1 MTPVD
6 WAIVAVV
13 FVLALWGFR
22 RGLIVG
28 AFGLSGLLIG
38 GVLGSRLGPLLVE
51 GGSSSPYAPLFT
63 LLGALTLGALAL
75 SLAAS
80 LGEGIRRTLVRGP
93 FSQVVDGIG
102 GALLAAAL
110 ALGLIWIAS
119 AAILFSTGSNDLR
132 RSFQRSNL
140 LATINESFPPSGP
153 LIKALYRFDPFPT
166 VATSPGNVAPPD
178 RDAGLSPG
186 VRRAALSVVK
196 VSGYSCGF
204 GVMGSGWVIAP
215 GIVVT
220 NAHVVAGQEDT
231 LVQTPEGQTA
241 EATAVAFN
249 ARNDVAVLSAPIDSA
264 PLTTRAGVPSGLPGA
279 AIGYPND
286 GPLTISPARA
296 GESRSVLTQD
306 AYGRGPIQRQTL
318 SLRGSVRRG
327 NSGGPLVDRNGLVL
341 GTVFAATTKG
351 PPGGLAIPNGVVRQ
365 IAAQA
370 TGPVSTG
377 PCAR

>member
-110 ALGLIWIAS
+110 ALGLIQEAS
-119 AAILFSTGSNDLR
+119 LAPEALGEAEAGLLLNSLDCRPLKLGADADEGQAAAEARELWQACL
-132 RSFQRSNL
+132 
-140 LATINESFPPSGP
+140 
-153 LIKALYRFDPFPT
+153 
-166 VATSPGNVAPPD
+166 
-178 RDAGLSPG
+178 GLSP
-186 VRRAALSVVK
+186 
-196 VSGYSCGF
+196 
-204 GVMGSGWVIAP
+204 
-215 GIVVT
+215 
-220 NAHVVAGQEDT
+220 
-231 LVQTPEGQTA
+231 
-241 EATAVAFN
+241 
-249 ARNDVAVLSAPIDSA
+249 
-264 PLTTRAGVPSGLPGA
+264 
-279 AIGYPND
+279 
-286 GPLTISPARA
+286 
-296 GESRSVLTQD
+296 
-306 AYGRGPIQRQTL
+306 QRQ
-318 SLRGSVRRG
+318 
-327 NSGGPLVDRNGLVL
+327 P
-341 GTVFAATTKG
+341 
-351 PPGGLAIPNGVVRQ
+351 
-365 IAAQA
+365 
-370 TGPVSTG
+370 
-377 PCAR
+377 